1 MFLIFLLTSV
11 FFFCMNFLSD
21 SRMMMTVLICHHP
34 HPHLVPWF
42 LGSMVQHQQQG
53 VLLHQFQCHDLH
65 RDHLLHCHHVEARH
79 HVLFVVEG
87 GEISRY
93 IHNLLL
99 FVIDYSLDL

>member
-1 MFLIFLLTSV
+1 
-11 FFFCMNFLSD
+11 MNFLSD
-21 SRMMMTVLICHHP
+21 SRMMMTMLIWHP
-34 HPHLVPWF
+34 HPHGAHMVPWF

-53 VLLHQFQCHDLH
+53 VLLHQLQCHDFH
-65 RDHLLHCHHVEARH
+65 RHHLLHYHHVEAHH

-99 FVIDYSLDL
+99 FCHRLLIRLVDL

>member
-1 MFLIFLLTSV
+1 
-11 FFFCMNFLSD
+11 MNFLSD
-21 SRMMMTVLICHHP
+21 SRMMMIVLICHP

-42 LGSMVQHQQQG
+42 LLLGSMVQHQQQG
-53 VLLHQFQCHDLH
+53 VLLHQFQCHNFH
-65 RDHLLHCHHVEARH
+65 RHHLLHCHHVEARRH
-79 HVLFVVEG
+79 IVFVVEG